1 MTFPIRCDQAA
12 AKRRIRR
19 SLRKSVKPASAAST
33 TLPEPERLM
42 SSLSASISATDALP
56 DPDTQRSIREPAM
69 RSIDTL
75 PEPLSA
81 TEDRAGVEMLSVT
94 SPPGRPPGPPAQP
107 ERSGRTI
114 RVRPCTVTPNR
125 AKIGQEAGRES
136 VGAYA

>member
-1 MTFPIRCDQAA
+1 
-12 AKRRIRR
+12 
-19 SLRKSVKPASAAST
+19 
-33 TLPEPERLM
+33 M

-94 SPPGRPPGPPAQP
+94 SPPGRSPGQPVQPA
-107 ERSGRTI
+107 RSGRTI
-114 RVRPCTVTPNR
+114 RVRPCTVTLNR
-125 AKIGQEAGRES
+125 SSARDRKS
-136 VGAYA
+136 VVDGKSVYVRGDLGGSRTINKKKKPRADK

>member
-1 MTFPIRCDQAA
+1 
-12 AKRRIRR
+12 
-19 SLRKSVKPASAAST
+19 
-33 TLPEPERLM
+33 M

-94 SPPGRPPGPPAQP
+94 SPPGRSPGQPVQP

-114 RVRPCTVTPNR
+114 RVRPCTVTLNR
-125 AKIGQEAGRES
+125 SSARRSPLARSEEHTSELQSLMRIS
-136 VGAYA
+136 YAVFCLKKKKKTNQVQHTNTIL